1 MPLKAFSFFHLNLA
15 YSAISEERRPEV
27 VARCYWPLLQ
37 LARRRNLPFGI
48 EASAWTLE
56 TIRAID
62 PRWIQEL
69 KDLITHGPCEFI
81 GCGYAQIIGPL
92 VPAEV
97 NQANFRLGMDVYER
111 LLGLRPKI
119 ALVNEQAY
127 SAGLVPLYK
136 EAGYEAIIMEW
147 DNPARANPEW
157 PREWRYYPQYA
168 VGADGSKVPLIWN
181 KSIAFQ
187 KVQRFVHREVE
198 LDEYLLYVSS
208 HLTKDDRAFPIYGND
223 VEVFDFRP
231 GRYMTE
237 AALEEGSEWG
247 RMEMLYQALL
257 ETEGVQLV
265 RPSEVLALM
274 SHADAANELKLETAT
289 VPIPV
294 KKQDKYNIVRWA
306 LSGRADLE
314 INTKCWRIF
323 RALLESAEAR
333 EADWK
338 ELCYL
343 WSSDFRT
350 HITTERWEEYLKR
363 LDLSVE
369 RWALKANQKPPRPTR
384 VQCGSSAESCFSVSR
399 IGRLLH
405 VVGPR
410 LEVVFDCY
418 KGLSVHS
425 FMDRSISERSLWGS
439 IPHGFFDDISW
450 SADFYSGHLVYES
463 PGRPKLTDLVRVDP
477 KVSVNNSSATIS
489 ASIPSALGPIEK
501 CWTVTEPDGYL
512 GLHYKIDWANYES
525 GSLRLGYVTLNP
537 DAFHRDEIIYRS
549 HNGGP
554 SLETLACMGSF
565 DHGQPVSY
573 LVSANQVVGLTQ
585 GKLEIGNHQIQ
596 IRAEV
601 DLLESRAHA
610 QVFKKDIL
618 DSHMTRV
625 AFTLSEADDTSR
637 GSRSLFGD
645 FKVKFSA
652 TTVTR

>member
-27 VARCYWPLLQ
+27 VDRCYWPLLR
-37 LARRRNLPFGI
+37 LAKKLNLPFGI

-56 TIRAID
+56 TIQAID
-62 PRWIQEL
+62 PCWIQEL
-69 KDLITHGPCEFI
+69 KGLVTHGPCEFI

-97 NQANFRLGMDVYER
+97 NQANLRIGMKVYQQ
-111 LLGLRPKI
+111 LLELKPQI

-147 DNPARANPEW
+147 DNPARANPDW

-168 VGADGSKVPLIWN
+168 VGADGSKLPLIWN

-198 LDEYLLYVSS
+198 LDEYLLYVRK
-208 HLTKDDRAFPIYGND
+208 HLTRDDRAFPIYGND

-247 RMEMLYQALL
+247 RMEALYQALL

-274 SHADAANELKLETAT
+274 SHADAAHELRLETAA

-314 INTKCWRIF
+314 INTKCWRIYK
-323 RALLESAEAR
+323 ALMESPEAK
-333 EADWK
+333 EADWR
-338 ELCYL
+338 ELCYV

-350 HITTERWEEYLKR
+350 HITPERWEGYLKR

-369 RWALKANQKPPRPTR
+369 RWALTANEKPQLPTH
-384 VQCGSSAESCFSVSR
+384 VQGGASTQSCFSVTR

-410 LEVVFDCY
+410 LEVVFDCQ
-418 KGLSVHS
+418 KGLAVHR
-425 FMDRSISERSLWGS
+425 FIDRSISVNSLWGS

-463 PGRPKLTDLVRVDP
+463 PGRPKLTDLVRVEP
-477 KVSVNNSSATIS
+477 KVSTYNSSVTIS

-501 CWTVTEPDGYL
+501 CWTMTESDGNL
-512 GLHYKIDWANYES
+512 TLHYKIDWPNFES

-537 DAFHRDEIIYRS
+537 DIFNRHEIIYAT
-549 HNGGP
+549 HNGGEAM
-554 SLETLACMGSF
+554 ETLLCVESF

-573 LVSANQVVGLTQ
+573 LVSANQILGLTQ
-585 GKLEIGNHQIQ
+585 GKVEIGNHQIRL
-596 IRAEV
+596 RAEL
-601 DLLESRAHA
+601 DLAESRAHA
-610 QVFKKDIL
+610 QIFKKDIL
-618 DSHMTRV
+618 DSHMTRI

-637 GSRSLFGD
+637 GNRSLSNHF
-645 FKVKFSA
+645 FVNFSA
-652 TTVTR
+652 ITVKE

>member
-15 YSAISEERRPEV
+15 YSAISEERRPHV
-27 VARCYWPLLQ
+27 VEKCYWPLLR
-37 LARRRNLPFGI
+37 LAKKLNLPFGI

-56 TIRAID
+56 KIKSID
-62 PRWIQEL
+62 PHWIQEL
-69 KDLITHGPCEFI
+69 KDLVTHGPCEFI

-97 NQANFRLGMDVYER
+97 NQANLRIGMTVYEQ
-111 LLGLRPKI
+111 LLGLRPKL

-127 SAGLVPLYK
+127 SAGVVPLYK

-147 DNPARANPEW
+147 DNPARANPDW
-157 PREWRYYPQYA
+157 HREWRYYPQYA
-168 VGADGSKVPLIWN
+168 VGADGEKLPLIWN

-187 KVQRFVHREVE
+187 KVQRFVHREIE
-198 LDEYLLYVSS
+198 LDEYLLYVRK
-208 HLTKDDRAFPIYGND
+208 HLTNDDRAFPIYGND

-237 AALEEGSEWG
+237 AAIEEGSEWE
-247 RMEMLYQALL
+247 RMEALYQALL

-265 RPSEVLALM
+265 RPSDVLTLM
-274 SHADAANELKLETAT
+274 NQPDGAHELRLETAA

-314 INTKCWRIF
+314 INTKCWRIYK
-323 RALLESAEAR
+323 ALMESAMTR
-333 EADWK
+333 ETDWK

-350 HITTERWEEYLKR
+350 HITTERWDKFLKR
-363 LDLSVE
+363 LDLSVKE
-369 RWALKANQKPPRPTR
+369 WVPKANQRPQLPTN
-384 VQCGSSAESCFSVSR
+384 VQFVASTQSCFNITR

-405 VVGPR
+405 VIGPR
-410 LEVVFDCY
+410 LEVVFDCN
-418 KGLSVHS
+418 KGLAVHS
-425 FMDRSISERSLWGS
+425 FKDRSTSETSLWGS

-463 PGRPKLTDLVRVDP
+463 PGRPKLTDLVKIEPRIGHRDS
-477 KVSVNNSSATIS
+477 SVTIS

-501 CWTVTEPDGYL
+501 CWSVSDPDGCL
-512 GLHYKIDWANYES
+512 TLHYRIEWPNFEP
-525 GSLRLGYVTLNP
+525 GSLRLGYITLNS
-537 DAFHRDEIIYRS
+537 DTFHRDEIIYRT
-549 HNGGP
+549 HNGGKN
-554 SLETLACMGSF
+554 LETLACKGSF

-573 LVSANQVVGLTQ
+573 LVSANHVLGLTQ
-585 GKLEIGNHQIQ
+585 GRLEIGNNQIQ
-596 IRAEV
+596 IRAEI
-601 DLLESRAHA
+601 DMSESRAHA
-610 QVFKKDIL
+610 QIFKLDIL

-637 GSRSLFGD
+637 GSRALSSNFI
-645 FKVKFSA
+645 VNFSA
-652 TTVTR
+652 NTVKE